1 MKTKKVIAIIL
12 AMLVCVVALCSC
24 SSQNKE
30 TTPSTSDEI
39 VLPNSPTD
47 GTVPS
52 VPGEENATGLVA
64 GNADVKVV
72 KYDKALLENLET
84 PEQVGACVFSI
95 LTTEDTKDAS
105 SENIKDGKA
114 LANIMKKYSNVVESS
129 NFDILYNDETCELQ
143 YSVCGFATTYSF
155 STKIEMYSVIS
166 PLFDKNIAYLIKD
179 IKYDKVDDTMYI
191 FLTEGWPY
199 YEEAHTEE
207 DENTL
212 KYGIG
217 QATGAT
223 QIFFNEIN
231 NDLRPAHYVIVM
243 PDPNEVKE

>member
-1 MKTKKVIAIIL
+1 MKTKRVIALLL

-24 SSQNKE
+24 SSQTDE

-47 GTVPS
+47 GSVPS
-52 VPGEENATGLVA
+52 GSGDEKATGLVA
-64 GNADVKVV
+64 GTADVKVV
-72 KYDKALLENLET
+72 KYDKALLEGLET

-95 LTTEDTKDAS
+95 LTTENTKDAS
-105 SENIKDGKA
+105 SKNIKNGKE
-114 LANIMKKYSNVVESS
+114 LANEMKKYNNVVDTS
-129 NFDILYNDETCELQ
+129 NFDILYNDETGELQ
-143 YSVCGFATTYSF
+143 YAVCGFATTYSF
-155 STKIEMYSVIS
+155 STKIEMYSVVS

-199 YEEAHTEE
+199 YEEAHTED
-207 DENTL
+207 DENIL
-212 KYGIG
+212 KAGIEK
-217 QATGAT
+217 ATGAT
-223 QIFFNEIN
+223 QIFFNEVN

-243 PDPNEVKE
+243 PDPNEVKN

>member
-1 MKTKKVIAIIL
+1 MKTKKVISVLL
-12 AMLVCVVALCSC
+12 ALLVCVVALCSC
-24 SSQNKE
+24 SSQGSD
-30 TTPSTSDEI
+30 TTPSTSGGI
-39 VLPNSPTD
+39 VLPPSSTD

-52 VPGEENATGLVA
+52 ESEDENATGLVA

-72 KYDKALLENLET
+72 KYDKALLEGLET

-105 SENIKDGKA
+105 YVNVKNGKE
-114 LANIMKKYSNVVESS
+114 LANIMKKYNNVVDNS
-129 NFDILYNDETCELQ
+129 NFDILYNDETGELQ
-143 YSVCGFATTYSF
+143 YAVCGFATTYNF
-155 STKIEMYSVIS
+155 STKIEMYSVVS

-179 IKYDKVDDTMYI
+179 IKYDKVDDTLYI

-199 YEEAHTEE
+199 YEEAHTEA
-207 DENTL
+207 DEAIL
-212 KYGIG
+212 KDGISK
-217 QATGAT
+217 ASGAT

-231 NDLRPAHYVIVM
+231 GDLRPAHYVIVM